1 MKISCIQNLVYFFSD
16 RKKYILAKISLTV
29 KYKEKAS
36 LEDLSAPKK
45 HQKPFKFNPYQAGK
59 DLLDPK
65 LNVSFF
71 VAQVAQVVLY
81 KHSSGSVKDNNHGV
95 SLEATDRLPP
105 KPGIKISFIFDDF
118 ARVLFPWG
126 NKSTPGI
133 DAILYKSL

>member
-1 MKISCIQNLVYFFSD
+1 MYFFSD

-45 HQKPFKFNPYQAGK
+45 HQKSFKFNPYQAGK

-65 LNVSFF
+65 SNVSFS
-71 VAQVAQVVLY
+71 VVQIAQVVLG
-81 KHSSGSVKDNNHGV
+81 KHRSGSVKDNNHGV

-105 KPGIKISFIFDDF
+105 KPDTKILFLSKSVIFDGF
-118 ARVLFPWG
+118 TRALFFWR
-126 NKSTPGI
+126 NRSTPRI
-133 DAILYKSL
+133 DAIPYKSL